1 MNAGH
6 HTQEDPDKV
15 HDVEVEVGEAPL
27 TTLEVDPLEVD
38 ETYLTSSKFTRFFR
52 GVLCQMILLGW

>member
-6 HTQEDPDKV
+6 HTQED
-15 HDVEVEVGEAPL
+15 L
-27 TTLEVDPLEVD
+27 TTFEVDPLEVD